1 MKETVWSIAMELVSK
16 VYELTEDKN
25 LCDEYNDR
33 LKQAYRF
40 ESEQSEQTRN
50 NELKYFCGRDTFF
63 PYEA

>member
-40 ESEQSEQTRN
+40 EREQSEQTRS
-50 NELKYFCGRDTFF
+50 NELKYFCGRDTFS
-63 PYEA
+63 PYEL